1 MSELGTWYAAIPIA
15 KRDDGRFMCD
25 YTRAI
30 ECQSAEEAVQIA
42 AIIARKPG
50 YTAAVERRQSHSAAT
65 SNRRASANTA
75 AAAALG
81 PLALSTGDEPDGNQ

>member
-1 MSELGTWYAAIPIA
+1 M
-15 KRDDGRFMCD
+15 RD

-50 YTAAVERRQSHSAAT
+50 YSAAVAFSSVG
-65 SNRRASANTA
+65 NPTA
-75 AAAALG
+75 
-81 PLALSTGDEPDGNQ
+81 PPRPTGEGLLQQL

>member
-1 MSELGTWYAAIPIA
+1 MPELVTWYAAIPIA

-50 YTAAVERRQSHSAAT
+50 YTAAVERRQSHSAAAT
-65 SNRRASANTA
+65 SNPRRTAKTA
-75 AAAALG
+75 AAAASGL
-81 PLALSTGDEPDGNQ
+81 LAPRHRR

>member
-15 KRDDGRFMCD
+15 KCDDGRFMCD
-25 YTRAI
+25 YTQAI

-50 YTAAVERRQSHSAAT
+50 YSAAVAFSSAGNPT
-65 SNRRASANTA
+65 VQ
-75 AAAALG
+75 
-81 PLALSTGDEPDGNQ
+81 PLPIGEGLLQQH